1 LPACTSS
8 RIPKAIRNARLGTTI
23 ATNAVLERK
32 GAVVAYGTTEG
43 FRDVIFI
50 QRGNR
55 KSHYDM
61 SRVKP
66 KPLVKRRHC
75 FEVAERIDKYG
86 NVITPLDEAG
96 ARAIAREIR
105 EVGEI
110 EAVAISSK
118 YANIKLQPG
127 DRIQLTTP
135 GGGGYGGPRER
146 EAWRIEEDL
155 REGYVSDAS
164 ARRDYG
170 GPAPEGT

>member
-32 GAVVAYGTTEG
+32 GAVVAYRTTEG

-86 NVITPLDEAG
+86 NVITALDEAG
-96 ARAIAREIR
+96 ARAIRELH
-105 EVGEI
+105 EI

-127 DRIQLTTP
+127 VPHSADDARRRRLRRTRASAKP
-135 GGGGYGGPRER
+135 GGSRKIGARAMSRTRAP
-146 EAWRIEEDL
+146 AVNTTIL
-155 REGYVSDAS
+155 RES
-164 ARRDYG
+164 A
-170 GPAPEGT
+170 